1 MRNSIQQSNYENILP
16 LLDDYIKIENEPYM
30 PLVIERIGGDEY
42 SIGHYYWQNGDRMCD
57 PEITFTVDSKS
68 HLIDVLTYQLDA
80 LGIYQKVYA
89 DDQKRFSRKLCTEL
103 NQFLYDWLK
112 NIKHQGF
119 YELKEKIKDELY
131 TEKKEVARNVA
142 NAENK
147 LTQLYDETIEKI
159 TLSED
164 SWKSFI
170 SFSGGICKYPFEDAV
185 LVYAG
190 NPNATVVATFDEW
203 NKSGRYI
210 NRGAHGI
217 KIFSKD
223 PTTND
228 YKRVFD
234 ISQTNGKRKPII
246 LRLPDGSAGEKYVIE
261 ALSGRA
267 VPDSISFDKMLYDII
282 SSSPSI
288 NQIGFDEYNSYSENF
303 NTLLVNS
310 IYTSVMSR
318 LGRANDLPL
327 PLSPKEEMHACARLA
342 NKHTLQYI
350 KSIEKSIR
358 QYIKEEK
365 EHGKLHE
372 RGGLYGQRNADNGD
386 TLRAYTG
393 GHSLGGL
400 QPEGAGIQERGQ
412 IRTHGGGA
420 YEKAPATQVY
430 ESVSQPKADAVHPVA
445 GGQNESVY
453 GTYEETTGGKVSE
466 TKQRQLHGH
475 IQAESDDRGHGVRD
489 EQRDNT
495 AKAKH
500 RLSQLAFF
508 ESKSHHQQITDNI
521 LLRGSNVVG
530 GKQRIYE
537 YAVNNPSNSEFAR
550 FLKNEYGIGGFSG
563 AEKNIGFVNYDSK
576 GISFDWFDEN
586 GEEKKTNLSWLNA
599 AANIRQL
606 IDEGKYYTI
615 ENNLVSED
623 IDVSVERTPEKI
635 NYRSLPDD
643 EIGMSSIKSKY
654 SANIEAIKLL
664 HTIESENRSAT
675 ADEQKTLAGYV
686 GWGGMPQ
693 AFDGNN
699 EKWSNEYT
707 ELKELLSEAEYE
719 SARASTLNAHYT
731 PPVIINSIY
740 NALEGFGFKG
750 GNILE
755 PALGTGRFFSLLPDS
770 MQNSRLYGVELDN
783 LTGRLAKQL
792 YQQAEIEIKGFEKTE
807 YPDDFFDV
815 SVSNV
820 PFGNYSVADS
830 RYDKYNFLIH
840 DFFFSKA
847 LDKVRPGGIVAF
859 VTSKGTLDKSNSN
872 VRRYLYERAE
882 FLGAVRLPETA
893 FKSANTEVVS
903 DIIFLQKREYP
914 KQIENATDIDNWVF
928 TGENEQGMILNE
940 YFIKNP
946 HMMLGTLTHDT
957 NMYGGETITLKPN
970 TDIPFDKQLSEAIR
984 RLPKDIY
991 KIADLDLED
1000 TENTARIIP
1009 ADLNVKNY
1017 CYKEVDGRLYRRNGS
1032 VMFEQENI
1040 MGLIKER
1047 ITGQIAIREKA
1058 REVLDIQLLCENDE
1072 LLSKEQTQLNTLYD
1086 KFVKKYGY
1094 LSSGAN
1100 KRAFC
1105 DDADACFL
1113 LSLENVNVINNEK
1126 IITKA
1131 DIFNK
1136 RTINKTIEITE
1147 VDTAEEGLR
1156 VSLAQRGKVDV
1167 DYIAS
1172 LCADKTAEDIVSE
1185 LRNIIYKDPQL
1196 NCYVT
1201 ADEYLSGN
1209 IREKLVTAKV
1219 FAEKEPEYNLNVE
1232 ALEKVLPKDLEAS
1245 EISISLGATW
1255 IDPEIIKEF
1264 IIETIEPDIYTQK
1277 YLSVI
1282 YSTEVNGWIIDGKDR
1297 TSANSVVTYG
1307 TSRVDAYSLVEK
1319 ALNLQTPVVYD
1330 QIDKTTRVKNIKET
1344 IKAQEKQAILKDRF
1358 SEWIFENPERREN
1371 IVKKYNELFNN
1382 TRLRKFDGSHLNFF
1396 GMNKE
1401 IEFRRHQKDAVARI
1415 LYSNG
1420 NVLLDHCVGGG
1431 KTFIMIAAIMEH
1443 KRLGLSNKAL
1453 MVVPNHL
1460 TDQIGADFNKLYPN
1474 ANILVTTKK
1483 DFERKNRKK
1492 LFARIANGDWDTVI
1506 VSHSQ
1511 FEKISL
1517 SPETKNTYFK
1527 EQMQYINDAITEAK
1541 YEKGKGRLVK
1551 QLESTRKKLEVRL
1564 ERMLD
1569 ENRKDD
1575 ILTFEQ
1581 MGIDRLVVD
1590 EAHEFKNLFVLT
1602 KMRNISGITTASSKK
1617 AFDMFLK
1624 CRYID
1629 NKTNSRG
1636 IVFSTGT
1643 PISNSIAECF
1653 TMQRYLSYNKLKKT
1667 GLDLFDSWAANFGEV
1682 ITALEVAPDGSG
1694 FRTKQRFCKFK
1705 NVPELITMYREFA
1718 DVQTEDTLDLPKPKL
1733 RGDKPTIV
1741 SVPPCEELK
1750 KLIADCV
1757 ERMEDIRTGRVDPSV
1772 DNALCVTND
1781 GRKGATDMRL
1791 INPNLPNDPNSKVS
1805 VVVNNVSNIYYQTQE
1820 ESLTQIIFCDLGTPK
1835 ADGSYST
1842 YETIRNLLMIKGIPR
1857 DQIAVIHDYNT
1868 EAKKEAMFNEIR
1880 RGTKRII
1887 IGSTSKLGA
1896 GTNIQ
1901 HKLIALHHIDVPW
1914 RPSDITQREGRIW
1927 RQGNSNKEIE
1937 IYRYVTEGSFDSYIW
1952 QTIERKHKGISQ
1964 LKRGD
1969 LTQRSIDD
1977 IDEKALSYA
1986 EIKSIA
1992 TGNPKIMV
2000 KMEVDMEVDRL
2011 RLLEA
2016 SYKQMK
2022 FNLEDNVYKNFPQRI
2037 KACKGYIENLE
2048 KDIITYTANVKDG
2061 IKIGNTYFEERAQA
2075 GKELFRII
2083 KSNFSVMEFG
2093 SKLSVGEKDG
2103 FELLYKKPV
2112 YIGGE
2117 EKLIIKGCN
2126 TYEIV
2131 LGDSL
2136 HGNII
2141 KIENAIKD
2149 IPVDLDSKTERLG
2162 NLEKD
2167 LEVMTA
2173 QLGKPF
2179 EHDDKLKALL
2189 KKQSILNAELNL
2201 DKEDIAIGTDDF
2213 ENENAEKTKGV
2224 KLIHK

>member
-16 LLDDYIKIENEPYM
+16 LLEDYVKIENEPYM
-30 PLVIERIGGDEY
+30 PLVIERIDSDEY
-42 SIGHYYWQNGDRMCD
+42 SMGHYYFQNGDRMCD
-57 PEITFTVDSKS
+57 PEITFRVDSKS
-68 HLIDVLTYQLDA
+68 HFIDVLTYQLDT
-80 LGIYQKVYA
+80 LGIYQSVYS
-89 DDQKRFSRKLCTEL
+89 DDSKFYSKKLCSEL

-112 NIKHQGF
+112 NIRHQGF
-119 YELKEKIKDELY
+119 YELKKKLKDELD
-131 TEKKEVARNVA
+131 TEKKEVDRNFA

-147 LTQLYDETIEKI
+147 LTQLYDSTIEKI
-159 TLSED
+159 TLTED

-185 LVYAG
+185 LIYAS
-190 NPNATVVATFDEW
+190 NPNATALATFDEW

-223 PTTND
+223 PSTND

-234 ISQTNGKRKPII
+234 ISQTNGKRKPVI
-246 LRLPDGSAGEKYVIE
+246 LRLPEGNACEKHVIK

-267 VPDSISFDKMLYDII
+267 VTDSFDEMLYGVI

-288 NQIGFDEYNSYSENF
+288 NQIGFDEYNAYSENF
-303 NTLLVNS
+303 NTLLINS

-318 LGRANDLPL
+318 LGRAHDVPIPL
-327 PLSPKEEMHACARLA
+327 LPKEEMHACARLA
-342 NKHTLQYI
+342 NKHTLQFI
-350 KSIEKSIR
+350 KNIEKSIR
-358 QYIKEEK
+358 QYLKEEK
-365 EHGKLHE
+365 EYGKLHE
-372 RGGLYGQRNADNGD
+372 RGGLYGQRNADTGNS
-386 TLRAYTG
+386 LRVYSG

-400 QPEGAGIQERGQ
+400 QPGGAGVQDSGQ
-412 IRTHGGGA
+412 IRAHGGGA
-420 YEKAPATQVY
+420 YEEALDGEVHEAVLQPKTDAVY
-430 ESVSQPKADAVHPVA
+430 PVTGGQDESVHGA
-445 GGQNESVY
+445 G
-453 GTYEETTGGKVSE
+453 EETIGGKISE
-466 TKQRQLHGH
+466 TEQRQLHGEL
-475 IQAESDDRGHGVRD
+475 QVAPNDRGHGVRD
-489 EQRDNT
+489 EQRNNT
-495 AKAKH
+495 AKAETG
-500 RLSQLAFF
+500 LGQLAFF
-508 ESKSHHQQITDNI
+508 ESKSHEQQITDNI
-521 LLRGSNVVG
+521 LLRGSNFVG
-530 GKQRIYE
+530 GKERIYA
-537 YAVNNPSNSEFAR
+537 YAVDNPSNSEFAQ

-563 AEKNIGFVNYDSK
+563 SEHNIGFVQYDSK
-576 GISFDWFDEN
+576 GIRFDWLNEN
-586 GEEKKTNLSWLNA
+586 GEEKNIKLTWLNA

-615 ENNLVSED
+615 ENRLVSED
-623 IDVSVERTPEKI
+623 TPEKI
-635 NYRSLPDD
+635 NYRLPDD
-643 EIGMSSIKSKY
+643 ESGSGNIKSKFC
-654 SANIEAIKLL
+654 ANIEAIKLL
-664 HTIESENRSAT
+664 RTIESESRFAT
-675 ADEQKTLAGYV
+675 ADEQKILAGYV

-693 AFDGNN
+693 AFDGSN
-699 EKWSNEYT
+699 EKWATEYT

-731 PPVIINSIY
+731 PPVIIKTIY

-755 PALGTGRFFSLLPDS
+755 PALGTGRFFSLLPDC
-770 MQNSRLYGVELDN
+770 MQNSRLYGVELDS

-792 YQQAEIEIKGFEKTE
+792 YQQAEIEIKGFEKTD

-830 RYDKYNFLIH
+830 RYDKQNFLIH
-840 DFFFSKA
+840 DFFFAKA

-859 VTSKGTLDKSNSN
+859 VTSKGTLDKSNSS
-872 VRRYLYERAE
+872 VRKYLYERAE

-903 DIIFLQKREYP
+903 DIIFLKKREYP
-914 KQIENATDIDNWVF
+914 KQIENATDIDIDNWVF
-928 TGENEQGMILNE
+928 TGKNEQGMIINE
-940 YFIKNP
+940 YFIENP
-946 HMMLGTLTHDT
+946 HMLLGTLTYDT

-970 TDIPFDKQLSEAIR
+970 TDISFDIQLSEAIS

-991 KIADLDLED
+991 KIADLELED
-1000 TENTARIIP
+1000 TESTARIIP

-1040 MGLIKER
+1040 KGLVKER

-1058 REVLDIQLLCENDE
+1058 REVLNIQLLCEDDE
-1072 LLSKEQTQLNTLYD
+1072 LLLKEQRQLNILYD

-1094 LSSGAN
+1094 LSSSAN

-1113 LSLENVNVINNEK
+1113 LSLENVSVINNEE

-1156 VSLAQRGKVDV
+1156 VSLAQRGKVDI

-1172 LCADKTAEDIVSE
+1172 LCSGKTADNIADE
-1185 LRNIIYKDPQL
+1185 LRSIIYKDPQL

-1209 IREKLVTAKV
+1209 IREKLETAKI

-1245 EISISLGATW
+1245 EISVSLGATW

-1264 IIETIEPDIYTQK
+1264 IVETIEPDIYTQK

-1330 QIDKTTRVKNIKET
+1330 QIDKNTRVKNIKET
-1344 IKAQEKQAILKDRF
+1344 IKAQEKQTVLKERF
-1358 SEWIFENPERREN
+1358 SEWIFENPKRREKV
-1371 IVKKYNELFNN
+1371 VKKYNELFNN

-1401 IEFRRHQKDAVARI
+1401 IQFRQHQKDAVARI

-1431 KTFIMIAAIMEH
+1431 KTYIMIASIMEQ
-1443 KRLGLSNKAL
+1443 KRLGLSCKAL
-1453 MVVPNHL
+1453 MAVPNHL

-1474 ANILVTTKK
+1474 ANILVATKK

-1492 LFARIANGDWDTVI
+1492 LFARIANGDWDAVI

-1517 SPETKNTYFK
+1517 SAETKNTHFK
-1527 EQMQYINDAITEAK
+1527 EQMQYIDNAIAEAK
-1541 YEKGKGRLVK
+1541 YEKGKTRLVK

-1602 KMRNISGITTASSKK
+1602 KMRNISGITTANSKK

-1643 PISNSIAECF
+1643 PISNSIAECY
-1653 TMQRYLSYNKLKKT
+1653 TMQRYLSYNKLKKM

-1682 ITALEVAPDGSG
+1682 VTALEVAPDGSG
-1694 FRTKQRFCKFK
+1694 FRTKQRFCRFK

-1718 DVQTEDTLDLPKPKL
+1718 DVQTEDMLDLPKPKL
-1733 RGDKPTIV
+1733 RGGKPTIV
-1741 SVPPCEELK
+1741 SVPPSEELK
-1750 KLIADCV
+1750 DLIADCV

-1842 YETIRNLLMIKGIPR
+1842 YETIRNLLMIKGIPK

-1887 IGSTSKLGA
+1887 IGSTFKLGS

-1901 HKLIALHHIDVPW
+1901 DKLIALHHIDVPW

-1952 QTIERKHKGISQ
+1952 QTIERKHKGIAQ

-1977 IDEKALSYA
+1977 IDENALSYA

-1992 TGNPKIMV
+1992 TGNPKIIE
-2000 KMEVDMEVDRL
+2000 KMEIDMEVDRL

-2016 SYKQMK
+2016 SYKQIK
-2022 FNLEDNVYKNFPQRI
+2022 FNLEDNVYKHFPQRI

-2093 SKLSVGEKDG
+2093 SKLHVGEKDG
-2103 FELLYKKPV
+2103 FELLYNKPL
-2112 YIGGE
+2112 YIGGQ

-2126 TYEIV
+2126 TYEVV

-2149 IPVDLDSKTERLG
+2149 IPVELDSKTERLS

-2167 LEVMTA
+2167 LKVITA
-2173 QLGKPF
+2173 QIGKPF
-2179 EHDDKLKALL
+2179 EHEDKLKTLL
-2189 KKQSILNAELNL
+2189 KRQSVLNAELNL
-2201 DKEDIAIGTDDF
+2201 DKEDITIGTDDF
-2213 ENENAEKTKGV
+2213 ENENTEKDKGV
-2224 KLIHK
+2224 ELTV